1 MPGIANLK
9 KMIKLDEGERLKPYL
24 DTADPPKLT
33 IGVGRNLDD
42 VGISHQESDILLD
55 NDITRLLVNPDIH
68 RILSDHDEVR
78 QAVVLNMAFNL
89 GIAGLMDFRN
99 MLEAF
104 ANKDYVLAALE
115 MLDSRWAEQ
124 VGHRSTRL
132 AYMMRTGTIHE
143 DYN

>member
-9 KMIKLDEGERLKPYL
+9 KMLKLDEGERLKPYL
-24 DTADPPKLT
+24 DTAEPPRLT

-42 VGISHQESDILLD
+42 VGISSQESDILLD

-78 QAVVLNMAFNL
+78 QAVILNMAFNL
-89 GIAGLMDFRN
+89 GVVGLLDFRN

-115 MLDSRWAEQ
+115 MLDSRWEEQ
-124 VGHRSTRL
+124 VGHRATRL
-132 AYMMRTGTIHE
+132 AYMMKTGTIHE
-143 DYN
+143 DYL